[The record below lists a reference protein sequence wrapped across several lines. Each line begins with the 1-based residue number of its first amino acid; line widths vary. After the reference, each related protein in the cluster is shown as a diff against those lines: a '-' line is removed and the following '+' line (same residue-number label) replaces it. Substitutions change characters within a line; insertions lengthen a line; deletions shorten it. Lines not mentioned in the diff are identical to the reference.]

1 MKNLFPF
8 TKIIAIVFVC
18 ISIVFYL
25 IKPSIQLIGYPLFD
39 IPLKLS
45 LFIIGSILFA
55 RILLD
60 LLKGNLGADLLAALA
75 LITSFIMKEYLA
87 GSIIVLMLLS
97 GEFLEEYA
105 KRKASNVL
113 KALSNRMPNIAHLKI
128 DEHIEDHPINY
139 IKIGDKVVIFPH
151 ETCPVDGIVIDGH
164 GSMDESYLTG
174 EPYRVS
180 KAPGSNVLSGAING
194 EAVMTIQA
202 ERLPKDSRY
211 ATIMQVMVAAEE
223 KRPHIRRIGDKIG
236 ALYAPIAL
244 CIAGL
249 AWVLTGDP
257 TRFLT
262 VLVIATPCPLLIGIP
277 IAIISAISIAARK
290 SIIIKDP
297 AILENLPLCRTA
309 IFDKTGTLTYGRP
322 EVQDVI
328 TFNEFTSYKI
338 IQLTASLERYSK
350 HPLASAILRK
360 AKNEKLALCEAQEV
374 SEKPGSGLKG
384 KIENDFIWITN
395 RQKFLKDFPEQ
406 ALYLP
411 PQTLGLECLL
421 VVNNKIAGLFQLRD
435 KPRADGHAFIEHLGP
450 AHRFDKIM
458 LVSGDRESE
467 VQYLANQLGINE
479 VFASQ
484 SPEEK
489 LHIVTQEVKKSLTLF
504 MGDGI
509 NDAPA
514 MTAASVGLAFGQ
526 QNAVTAEAA
535 GAVIL
540 ENTLI
545 KVDELL
551 HLSIDLRKIVLQT
564 AIGGM
569 ALSFIGVGFATF
581 GYITPVWGAIIQE
594 LIDVLAILNALKLI
608 WKSNIQTDVNEYI

>member
-1 MKNLFPF
+1 MHKNYSYI
-8 TKIIAIVFVC
+8 KIFGIVLVC
-18 ISIVFYL
+18 ISIIFYL
-25 IKPSIQLIGYPLFD
+25 LKPSIVFFGFPFFD
-39 IPLKLS
+39 LPLKLS
-45 LFIIGSILFA
+45 LIIIGGILFV
-55 RILLD
+55 RIILD
-60 LLKGNLGADLLAALA
+60 LLKGNFGADLLAALA
-75 LITSFIMKEYLA
+75 LITSFLMHEYLA

-105 KRKASNVL
+105 KQKASNVL
-113 KALSNRMPNIAHLKI
+113 KALSNRMPNIAHIKI
-128 DEHIEDHPINY
+128 DEHIEDHPINH
-139 IKIGDKVVIFPH
+139 IKIGDKVVVFPH

-180 KAPGSNVLSGAING
+180 KAPGSSVLSGAVNG
-194 EAVMTIQA
+194 EAVIIIQA

-211 ATIMQVMVAAEE
+211 ATIMQVMQAAEE
-223 KRPHIRRIGDKIG
+223 KRPHIRRVGDKIG
-236 ALYAPIAL
+236 AFYAPIAL
-244 CIAGL
+244 IIAIL
-249 AWVLTGDP
+249 AWVLSGDP

-290 SIIIKDP
+290 GIIIKDP
-297 AILENLPLCRTA
+297 AVLENLPLCRTA

-322 EVQDVI
+322 EVQNII
-328 TFNEFTSYKI
+328 TFNGFSEHKI
-338 IQLTASLERYSK
+338 IQVAASLERYSK

-360 AKNEKLALCEAQEV
+360 AKDEKLALREAQEV

-384 KIENDFIWITN
+384 RIGDDFIWVTN
-395 RQKFLKDFPEQ
+395 RQKLTLSFPDEVQFLP
-406 ALYLP
+406 A
-411 PQTLGLECLL
+411 QTLGLECIL
-421 VVNNKIAGLFQLRD
+421 VINDKVAGIFQLRD

-467 VQYLANQLGINE
+467 VKYLAEQLGIVE

-484 SPEEK
+484 SPEDK
-489 LHIVTQEVKKSLTLF
+489 LRIVEHEVKKAPTLF

-514 MTAASVGLAFGQ
+514 MAVATVGIAFGQ
-526 QNAVTAEAA
+526 QNAVTGEAA

-545 KVDELL
+545 KADELL

-569 ALSFIGVGFATF
+569 TLSFIGVGFASF
-581 GYITPVWGAIIQE
+581 GFMTPVWGAIIQE
-594 LIDVLAILNALKLI
+594 VIDVIAILNALRLI
-608 WKSNIQTDVNEYI
+608 WKSDIQTDIVK

>member
-1 MKNLFPF
+1 MKKILPF
-8 TKIIAIVFVC
+8 IKIISIVFVC
-18 ISIVFYL
+18 LAIVFYL
-25 IKPSIQLIGYPLFD
+25 LKPSIQIFSFPLFD

-45 LFIIGSILFA
+45 LIIIGGILFV
-55 RILLD
+55 RIILD
-60 LLKGNLGADLLAALA
+60 LFKGNFGADLLAALA
-75 LITSFIMKEYLA
+75 LVTSFLMHEYLA
-87 GSIIVLMLLS
+87 GSIIVLMLLG

-113 KALSNRMPNIAHLKI
+113 KALSNRMPNVAHIKT
-128 DEHIEDHPINY
+128 DERIEDYPINH

-151 ETCPVDGIVIDGH
+151 ETCPVDGVVVDGH

-180 KAPGSNVLSGAING
+180 KAPGSNVLSGAVNG
-194 EAVMTIQA
+194 EAVITIQA

-211 ATIMQVMVAAEE
+211 ATIMKVMQAAEE
-223 KRPHIRRIGDKIG
+223 KRPHMRRVGDKIG
-236 ALYAPIAL
+236 AFYAPIAL
-244 CIAGL
+244 LVAVL
-249 AWVLTGDP
+249 AWILSGDP

-290 SIIIKDP
+290 GIIIKDP
-297 AILENLPLCRTA
+297 SVLENLPLCRTA

-322 EVQDVI
+322 EVQHI
-328 TFNEFTSYKI
+328 IAFNDFTPHKI

-360 AKNEKLALCEAQEV
+360 ARDEKLALREAQEV

-384 KIENDFIWITN
+384 KIGDDFIWVTN
-395 RQKFLKDFPEQ
+395 RQKLIAHLPDEVQFLP
-406 ALYLP
+406 A
-411 PQTLGLECLL
+411 QTLGLECIL
-421 VVNNKIAGLFQLRD
+421 VINDKVAGIFQLRD

-467 VQYLANQLGINE
+467 VKYLAEQLGITE

-489 LHIVTQEVKKSLTLF
+489 LHIVEQEVKNALTLF

-514 MTAASVGLAFGQ
+514 LAVATVGLAFGQ
-526 QNAVTAEAA
+526 QSAVTGEAA

-569 ALSFIGVGFATF
+569 ALSFIGVGFAAF
-581 GYITPVWGAIIQE
+581 GWMTPVWGAIVQE
-594 LIDVLAILNALKLI
+594 VIDVLAILNALRLI
-608 WKSNIQTDVNEYI
+608 WKSDIQTDVKEYI